1 MRRQVPYSLTLRLW
15 DIYLYDGEN
24 VLVTMAYALL
34 KMHRRTLNRMGMEEI
49 VEFLQIRLAQDF
61 GYTDDAAVETMEKS
75 MEELRRLKLDV
86 TRPIPANELPQKP
99 FGAFTTPS
107 VDASIGRRRAEFTE
121 EEKVARAAVVA
132 RMDLQVRC
140 SGAFI
145 IIKKK
150 SIMVLLYL

>member
-1 MRRQVPYSLTLRLW
+1 
-15 DIYLYDGEN
+15 
-24 VLVTMAYALL
+24 MAYALL

-145 IIKKK
+145 II
-150 SIMVLLYL
+150 